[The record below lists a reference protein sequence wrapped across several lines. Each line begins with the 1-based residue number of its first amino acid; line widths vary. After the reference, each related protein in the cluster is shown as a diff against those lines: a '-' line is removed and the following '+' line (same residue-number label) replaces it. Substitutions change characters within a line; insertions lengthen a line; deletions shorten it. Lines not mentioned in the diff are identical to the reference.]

1 MRILYFGDADSVHL
15 QRWVSAMAERGAECH
30 VVTRR
35 PGQVPG
41 AQSVQ
46 TIRTG
51 GDALGWFLALPQ
63 IRAITR
69 RLAPDAVHGH
79 YITSSGLWA
88 AASGHPRVALT
99 AWGSDILL
107 TPHRHAGWRTLTGWI
122 LRRAGLIT
130 ADSQDVLA
138 QIRSYGV
145 RAVTHEILWGAD
157 TDFFAPAVEPH
168 QIHDT
173 PAPSPHPS
181 STSGRGGLLSLST
194 AVGGEGWGEGAV
206 LEAPFVTNEVKINK
220 QAPRPKLI
228 EWLSLR
234 SWEPNYHI
242 DRIIDAYASAR
253 RQAPERIGRLHLLG
267 GGSLEPR
274 LRAQVQA
281 LGLDDCIIFHGRKN
295 ETAMRA
301 IMQQCDVSVSV
312 PESDATSV
320 SVLESMS
327 CGLAMLVSDLPANR
341 QWVDAQ
347 GGVVV
352 PTRDTSALSHAM
364 LELAGLGADERLAMG
379 AHNRKLVLAKASRRL
394 QMDLMFKLYQDWL
407 APSGLSSACA
417 HTSSS

>member
-15 QRWVSAMAERGAECH
+15 QRWVGAMAERGVECH

-35 PGQVPG
+35 PGQVAG

-46 TIRTG
+46 TIQPG
-51 GDALGWFLALPQ
+51 SDALGWFAALPQ
-63 IRAITR
+63 VRAITR

-145 RAVTHEILWGAD
+145 TAATHEILWGAD
-157 TDFFAPAVEPH
+157 TDFFAPVE
-168 QIHDT
+168 
-173 PAPSPHPS
+173 
-181 STSGRGGLLSLST
+181 
-194 AVGGEGWGEGAV
+194 
-206 LEAPFVTNEVKINK
+206 
-220 QAPRPKLI
+220 QAPNRKPI
-228 EWLSLR
+228 ELLSLR

-253 RQAPERIGRLHLLG
+253 RQAPEKIGRLHLLG

-274 LRAQVQA
+274 LKAQVQA
-281 LGLDDCIIFHGRKN
+281 LGLDDCIIFHGRQQ
-295 ETAMRA
+295 ELAMRK
-301 IMQQCDVSVSV
+301 IMQQCHVSVSV

-327 CGLAMLVSDLPANR
+327 CGLLMLVSDLPANR
-341 QWVDAQ
+341 QWVDAR

-352 PTRDTSALSHAM
+352 APGDVSALSHAM
-364 LELAGLGADERLAMG
+364 LELAALGAGECQAMG
-379 AHNRKLVLAKASRRL
+379 AHNRNLVLAKASRRL
-394 QMDLMFKLYQDWL
+394 QMDLMLKLYQDWL
-407 APSGLSSACA
+407 APSATPSSCA
-417 HTSSS
+417 NTPSS